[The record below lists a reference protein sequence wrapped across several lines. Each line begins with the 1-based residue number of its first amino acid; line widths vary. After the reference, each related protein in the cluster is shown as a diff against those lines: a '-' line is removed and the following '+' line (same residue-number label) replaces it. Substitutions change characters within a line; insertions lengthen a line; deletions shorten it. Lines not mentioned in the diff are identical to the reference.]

1 MGCGFQGNVE
11 NYLTRFNYQS
21 YGREGLTLVEQF
33 DQSVFVTVNGGYTLH
48 EQVAT

>member
-33 DQSVFVTVNGGYTLH
+33 DQSLSPWMGDTHYMNK
-48 EQVAT
+48 